1 MTSKNKT
8 ILSIALII
16 IFCVSY
22 TFILPKQFV
31 KNIEKYNNGILF
43 ETIFYGKNGDGW
55 DIKVV
60 SKIKN
65 EKVFEKLFYDK
76 STNYEHLNTK
86 QILENGKIKCQYWY
100 KNNVETSK
108 ICNEFGHKIKTI
120 TYKKTINK
128 LDFKIIEDYRNNK
141 LVSKRFFNETDGF
154 QDLKKQENYK
164 NGITECIH
172 LTPEKTFSTKG
183 KCF

>member
-8 ILSIALII
+8 ILSILSII
-16 IFCVSY
+16 IFCVLY
-22 TFILPKQFV
+22 TFISPKQV
-31 KNIEKYNNGILF
+31 ERSIEKYNNGILT

-65 EKVFEKLFYDK
+65 KKVFEKLFYDK
-76 STNYEHLNTK
+76 STNYQHLNTK
-86 QILENGKIKCQYWY
+86 QVLENGKIKCQYWY

-108 ICNEFGHKIKTI
+108 
-120 TYKKTINK
+120 
-128 LDFKIIEDYRNNK
+128 
-141 LVSKRFFNETDGF
+141 
-154 QDLKKQENYK
+154 
-164 NGITECIH
+164 
-172 LTPEKTFSTKG
+172 